1 MLVIIFGGETKAL
14 IPLYAVGVFTGFTLS
29 QSGMVV
35 YQWRN
40 RGPRWKVAM
49 TISAVGATA
58 TGVVLLVVVVSKFT
72 IGAWMPAVVIPC
84 LVVLLL
90 SIRRHYDRV
99 RAATAAPLDWRPR
112 RYTHTVVVLV
122 GAVHKGTLNGLQYA
136 RSLAPDRLIAI
147 SVVGDADEQ
156 RSIERQWDER
166 DIPVELHT
174 IYSPYRDLTGPVLA
188 FLDELDAEDPD
199 DLITVVIPEFV
210 VTTWY
215 TQVLHNQ
222 TALALKARLLFRPN
236 TVVTSVPVLVE

>member
-1 MLVIIFGGETKAL
+1 M
-14 IPLYAVGVFTGFTLS
+14 
-29 QSGMVV
+29 
-35 YQWRN
+35 
-40 RGPRWKVAM
+40 
-49 TISAVGATA
+49 
-58 TGVVLLVVVVSKFT
+58 
-72 IGAWMPAVVIPC
+72 
-84 LVVLLL
+84 
-90 SIRRHYDRV
+90 
-99 RAATAAPLDWRPR
+99 
-112 RYTHTVVVLV
+112 VLV
-122 GAVHKGTLNGLQYA
+122 GALHKGTLNGLQYA

-166 DIPVELHT
+166 DIQVELHT

-215 TQVLHNQ
+215 TQILHNQ